1 MATNRRRYSE
11 GLAKAVILDT
21 NFLFIPLKFKVDIF
35 SELERLY
42 GITPKCII
50 TLGTIKELEYLK
62 KDAKPSFLKEVNFAE
77 RIAQKCE
84 VAKTQMVPEEKVDD
98 HILRYALET
107 RYPVATNDLAL
118 KKKLRNNGLSIIY
131 LRQKTYLEIEG
142 NL

>member
-42 GITPKCII
+42 GISPKCII

-62 KDAKPSFLKEVNFAE
+62 NDAKPSFLKEVNFAE
-77 RIAQKCE
+77 RLAQKCE
-84 VAKTQMVPEEKVDD
+84 IAKIQMMPEEKVDD
-98 HILRYALET
+98 LILRYALET
-107 RYPVATNDLAL
+107 HYPVATNDLAL

-131 LRQKTYLEIEG
+131 LRQKTHLEMEG